1 MNLIDL
7 EPLKLECNFT
17 PPDFIRVDIKP
28 ISKQVEIFMKNGKE
42 DFATYH
48 TKKDIQE
55 LIKYLNEVVE
65 YMK

>member
-1 MNLIDL
+1 
-7 EPLKLECNFT
+7 
-17 PPDFIRVDIKP
+17 
-28 ISKQVEIFMKNGKE
+28 MKNGKE
-42 DFATYH
+42 EFATYH